1 MLSNIYWLMGEKI
14 GRLAINVI
22 IGIWIAR
29 ELGQNSY
36 GIYAYILAY
45 LSIFTV
51 IAGVGLNGNTISMAL
66 IAGAKSQ
73 KDEQSILRLS
83 IYTSIIYSIWAWLAS
98 IIIGFFF
105 LELELNIFTILLLM
119 SITLLFKPLEVAR
132 IWLEAKEQNK
142 ELSKIIIKN
151 AMILT
156 ILRVVVLSINPDLIV
171 LSFIVLLEGVVVA
184 ISIFVYVDKR
194 IGLNL
199 NFTKLNYLDLLKY
212 LKSGLMIILVGVGI
226 VFHSKIDQIMLG
238 KISTMSEVGGYAA
251 VARIAEVLYF
261 IPLVLM
267 TAMSPRLVQN
277 KYSKEYYEILE
288 SITRLLVIVSILFAV
303 VIFFLGEKL
312 LALLYGSGF
321 EIDSNLIKTYVI
333 AGPLVFMGV
342 ITNQHL
348 IIQGKLLHAVVL
360 SYVCGFLIIII
371 GLFLH
376 KSYGVTGVAVAV
388 VLSQLVVYFAADVIF
403 KQTRKL
409 FFIKLKALISFHQ
422 INESYKILKNQKN
435 VG

>member
-1 MLSNIYWLMGEKI
+1 MGEKI